1 MVTGSKAVVVVVLLP
16 VFYLFTFSFL
26 RHLKHSICTYLLLLY
41 RFTLC
46 PPWIHF
52 ALVLFFFASI
62 YYSITAVRAPNTH
75 TLFFSLSI
83 ERLLMVPVLL
93 DGYVSAN
100 KFTANQARRDW
111 HVNRSI
117 NARRHAS
124 STMAALALLC
134 CSALYDCWFGRSV
147 CLWDCFCRHRP
158 VFYLVMPSFPFPGEL
173 QPADGVNWNIAPSA
187 CFCVSLCTVAPFKL
201 AYYYSIRRLITIQFA
216 RGLRCLFFPPTTFLV
231 YFIYLL
237 LRIVLTFLCCCCCFL
252 A

>member
-1 MVTGSKAVVVVVLLP
+1 MNPFCLGS
-16 VFYLFTFSFL
+16 LFL
-26 RHLKHSICTYLLLLY
+26 CLDLLLNY
-41 RFTLC
+41 RSSGTKYT
-46 PPWIHF
+46 H
-52 ALVLFFFASI
+52 
-62 YYSITAVRAPNTH
+62 TH

-100 KFTANQARRDW
+100 GFTASQARRGW

-117 NARRHAS
+117 NARHHAS

-187 CFCVSLCTVAPFKL
+187 CFCVSLCTV
-201 AYYYSIRRLITIQFA
+201 
-216 RGLRCLFFPPTTFLV
+216 
-231 YFIYLL
+231 
-237 LRIVLTFLCCCCCFL
+237 
-252 A
+252 